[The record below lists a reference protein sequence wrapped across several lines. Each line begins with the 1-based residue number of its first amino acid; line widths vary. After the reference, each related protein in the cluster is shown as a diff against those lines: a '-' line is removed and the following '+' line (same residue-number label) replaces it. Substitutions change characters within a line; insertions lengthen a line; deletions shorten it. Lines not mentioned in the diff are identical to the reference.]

1 MPFLCSSFVHQN
13 MHTAYTWESFLS
25 CQLEEDHRG
34 HVLPKIHRRIV
45 KFTRALYFTAHSTI
59 RLQFTFFSNTQSVKQ
74 K

>member
-13 MHTAYTWESFLS
+13 MHTAYMG

-45 KFTRALYFTAHSTI
+45 KFTRAL
-59 RLQFTFFSNTQSVKQ
+59 
-74 K
+74 